1 MKDQRKI
8 RVKPCRII
16 RNRILNIVEADGG
29 SKDSTVV
36 RVVDLGTTE
45 KGSNYFNLLVK
56 INC

>member
-36 RVVDLGTTE
+36 RVVDLGTTDN
-45 KGSNYFNLLVK
+45 GSNYFNLLVK